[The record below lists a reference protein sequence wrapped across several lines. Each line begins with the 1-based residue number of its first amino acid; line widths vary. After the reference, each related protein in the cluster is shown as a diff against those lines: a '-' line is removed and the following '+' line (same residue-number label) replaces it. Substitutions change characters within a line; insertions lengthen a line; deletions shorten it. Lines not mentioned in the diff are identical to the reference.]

1 MYKSDF
7 FHPFVLNY
15 WTQYGRNGRT
25 LEFASR
31 TLKASMH
38 YPKFTANR
46 ARSVRSMDPGDDP
59 PPEDED
65 GHKWWLCAEHYDQ
78 WTAPRPM
85 RCTCGVD
92 DHCPC
97 DCTKPDFWD
106 ER

>member
-1 MYKSDF
+1 MRHQCEWVDCFRDGEYVPADHRTGSICGKPAVD
-7 FHPFVLNY
+7 FVL
-15 WTQYGRNGRT
+15 
-25 LEFASR
+25 
-31 TLKASMH
+31 
-38 YPKFTANR
+38 
-46 ARSVRSMDPGDDP
+46 MDPGDDL

-78 WTAPRPM
+78 WTAPRPR

-92 DHCPC
+92 DHWPC